1 MSAAAQ
7 AKPGESPAAMEGKD
21 AKAGDASAAAVGAE
35 RPQPN
40 GVHDAGA
47 AKNGAAPRPPPD
59 PNGRPP
65 GPYPPYPPHPS
76 HQGRYP
82 PPPQGQY
89 LPPPPGGAA
98 GTPTLNSLLQNRPS
112 GPHGPENG
120 RMPVPQGSYGG
131 YPPPPQQGA
140 WGGGD
145 PYYRHPHVSTVMYL
159 MMFES
164 AFVPL
169 TS

>member
-7 AKPGESPAAMEGKD
+7 AKPGESPAATEGKD
-21 AKAGDASAAAVGAE
+21 AKAGNISAAAAAAE

-76 HQGRYP
+76 HGGRYP

-89 LPPPPGGAA
+89 PPPPGGAA

-120 RMPVPQGSYGG
+120 RMPGPQGSYGG

-145 PYYRHPHVSTVMYL
+145 PYYRHPHVSTVMDL
-159 MMFES
+159 IMFLL
-164 AFVPL
+164 AFAP
-169 TS
+169 

>member
-7 AKPGESPAAMEGKD
+7 ANPDAPASAAMEGKD
-21 AKAGDASAAAVGAE
+21 PKATDASAASE
-35 RPQPN
+35 QRPQPN
-40 GVHDAGA
+40 GVHDAA
-47 AKNGAAPRPPPD
+47 AGKNGAAVRPPD

-65 GPYPPYPPHPS
+65 GGPPYSTGPYPPQPPHPS
-76 HQGRYP
+76 QHGGRYP

-89 LPPPPGGAA
+89 PPPGGGGPA

-112 GPHGPENG
+112 GPPGPENG
-120 RMPVPQGSYGG
+120 RMPSPQGSYGG

-145 PYYRHPHVSTVMYL
+145 PYYRHPHVSTITNL
-159 MMFES
+159 
-164 AFVPL
+164 
-169 TS
+169 